1 MKNPFKRAGLA
12 WVSLTLFLTFLLS
25 ACSSID
31 IEEYSDTSPELN
43 LKTFF
48 NGKLKVYG
56 MVQDMSGKM
65 TRRFTAD
72 IDASWDGEIG
82 VLDELFYFDDGEQQ
96 TRVWTLKH
104 LGDGKYTGT
113 AGDVVGVAEGQ
124 TRGAVFR
131 WQYVLT
137 IPYDGDNLDVKLDDW
152 LYLISEDRLINRTS
166 INKFG
171 LNVGE
176 ITLIIEKLS

>member
-1 MKNPFKRAGLA
+1 MKKLFTRA
-12 WVSLTLFLTFLLS
+12 WVARASLVLFLALLMS
-25 ACSSID
+25 GCSSID
-31 IEEYSDTSPELN
+31 VDDYTDTSPDLN

-48 NGKLKVYG
+48 DGKLKVYG
-56 MVQDMSGKM
+56 MVQDISGKM

-72 IDASWDGEIG
+72 IDASWNGETG

-96 TRVWTLKH
+96 TRIWTLQH
-104 LGDGKYTGT
+104 LGDGKYSGT

-137 IPYDGDNLDVKLDDW
+137 IPYEGDTIDVKLDDW
-152 LYLISEDRLINRTS
+152 LYLIADDRLINRTS

-171 LNVGE
+171 LQVGE
-176 ITLIIEKLS
+176 ITLIIEKL